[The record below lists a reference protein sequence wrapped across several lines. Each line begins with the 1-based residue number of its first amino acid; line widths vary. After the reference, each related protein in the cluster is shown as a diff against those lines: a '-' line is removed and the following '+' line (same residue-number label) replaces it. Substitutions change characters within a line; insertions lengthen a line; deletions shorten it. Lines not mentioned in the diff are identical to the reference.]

1 MASLNKILVIGNLGS
16 EPEMRFT
23 PNGNAVTSFS
33 LATNRTFTIGD
44 EKRDETQWFK
54 VTAWNKLAETCNQF
68 LAKGRQVYV
77 EGRLQ
82 TKEWED
88 KDGEKRFSAEITA
101 STVLFLGAKT
111 DVVDES
117 ESPAET
123 TEGTNTLEPDD
134 IPF

>member
-1 MASLNKILVIGNLGS
+1 MASLNKITVIGNLGS

-33 LATNRTFTIGD
+33 LATNRVFTVDGERRED
-44 EKRDETQWFK
+44 TQWFK
-54 VTAWNKLAETCNQF
+54 VITWNKLGETCNQF

-88 KDGEKRFSAEITA
+88 KEGEKQFSAEITA
-101 STVLFLGAKT
+101 STVLFLGTKADAPDDAVT
-111 DVVDES
+111 PIE
-117 ESPAET
+117 PAET
-123 TEGTNTLEPDD
+123 NEPEPDEV
-134 IPF
+134 PF